1 MNYVGLNI
9 HGNTFD
15 TTTFQYG
22 FWHAIRWMIN
32 NARYIFLSA
41 KSLTRSKA
49 NPQQRRCQL
58 RVEQHRESMLSGV
71 DVFSLSHSPIDL
83 TTLGRLLFQSPAT
96 TLFPRALIRTWLTF
110 CVPPRPVS
118 QRTPLL
124 NTAASLKQMSK
135 KRAETAQL
143 LPALPARASERWIW
157 KNGVWPRSYLCSDL
171 RAHKFVTREEYM
183 LRRVHPCLKT
193 ADGAIYLYEA
203 NFCSRGRKGERAW
216 ASKINGDSQ
225 LLTDFVLASRYFSLE
240 RLLLIGK
247 WGCAK
252 VSTKINLD
260 PSREK
265 CLELEIPT
273 QRSYN
278 IELCSS
284 KSEISNF
291 LGFSSFSSSVL

>member
-49 NPQQRRCQL
+49 NPQQQRCQL

-171 RAHKFVTREEYM
+171 RAHKFVTREEYYAAARASVFENCRRCNIFIRSQFLQPGAKGRTRVGFHDKRRLPIIDRFCISEPIFLSWEAAADRKM
-183 LRRVHPCLKT
+183 RLRQSQHENQLGPQQREMPWIGNSH
-193 ADGAIYLYEA
+193 
-203 NFCSRGRKGERAW
+203 
-216 ASKINGDSQ
+216 SK
-225 LLTDFVLASRYFSLE
+225 
-240 RLLLIGK
+240 
-247 WGCAK
+247 
-252 VSTKINLD
+252 
-260 PSREK
+260 
-265 CLELEIPT
+265 EL
-273 QRSYN
+273 
-278 IELCSS
+278 
-284 KSEISNF
+284 
-291 LGFSSFSSSVL
+291 